1 VIRRDYLMRLAQE
14 MAQVLIR
21 VVSLKHRKDYDQ
33 ALGEINEALR
43 QLRQGESNAERESL
57 EDWVGLCDKHH
68 LSGASMIMA
77 VADLIR
83 EQAEMFML
91 QNRPTESERSAEL
104 SLGLFLEAL
113 LNRGAFVSADLLEK
127 IEQLIEQTEQTPLS
141 GGVRRRLLQYF
152 TERGRFARAEDML
165 FVWIETNDPTAYA
178 EGRAFY
184 ERLLRLDDGE
194 LVRGDLPRTEVEEGL
209 RELTRR
215 AAN

>member
-21 VVSLKHRKDYDQ
+21 VVSLKHRKDYNQ

-43 QLRQGESNAERESL
+43 QLRQGESSPDRESL
-57 EDWVGLCDKHH
+57 EDWVALCDRHH
-68 LSGASMIMA
+68 LSGPSMIMA

-113 LNRGAFVSADLLEK
+113 LHRGAFVSADFLEK
-127 IEQLIEQTEQTPLS
+127 IERLVEQTEQTIL
-141 GGVRRRLLQYF
+141 GAGVRGRLFQYF
-152 TERGRFARAEDML
+152 AERGCFARAEDAL
-165 FVWIETNDPTAYA
+165 FAWIETNDPTSYA

-184 ERLLRLDDGE
+184 EKLLQLDDCE

-215 AAN
+215 AGN